1 MIKSNVKNTEC
12 NNYSNCLS
20 IAADEDLKQFVCDGC
35 RQDGC
40 CGIERPVNIPKEEP
54 KLPKEEPKPI
64 KKYVRPGRPPLAAE
78 KVDIVRSLLG
88 KGLSDGQIGQQAE
101 CSYWTVRRIRLKQGK
116 YQEVTQTK

>member
-1 MIKSNVKNTEC
+1 MKSNVRNTEC
-12 NNYSNCLS
+12 NKYSNCLS
-20 IAADEDLKQFVCDGC
+20 IAADEDLKQFDCDGC

-54 KLPKEEPKPI
+54 KPI
-64 KKYVRPGRPPLAAE
+64 KKHGRRRPPVAAK